1 MDDSN
6 DIAQEYFDLIN
17 SFIKESLGD
26 NEYSE
31 VKILERPRLIS
42 DVSVQSNNF
51 SEESE
56 TNYIE
61 KPKTDN
67 FNF

>member
-1 MDDSN
+1 MDDSY

-31 VKILERPRLIS
+31 VKIYERPRL
-42 DVSVQSNNF
+42 
-51 SEESE
+51 
-56 TNYIE
+56 
-61 KPKTDN
+61 
-67 FNF
+67 

>member
-42 DVSVQSNNF
+42 DISVQSNNF

-56 TNYIE
+56 INQIE